1 MISVTEIIFN
11 NKKVDCIKNWQ
22 LNTKENKDNLAKLE
36 VVCELGSNL
45 MDIFDEIN
53 NMSDANFI
61 LDNKIIFTIV
71 RMNTM
76 SIVPASDNV
85 NQVLSCYGKWKM
97 I

>member
-1 MISVTEIIFN
+1 MK
-11 NKKVDCIKNWQ
+11 NKIQTIYDQ
-22 LNTKENKDNLAKLE
+22 
-36 VVCELGSNL
+36 
-45 MDIFDEIN
+45 
-53 NMSDANFI
+53 ANFI

-76 SIVPASDNV
+76 SIMPASDNV